1 MAKGKRTCP
10 SCGSKKLERDGLSIY
25 GAGRPILFG
34 TRLMCKRALVA
45 YACLDCGYV
54 CLYLDEREM
63 RGDRR
68 EQGEARRPARPRPP
82 DDD

>member
-1 MAKGKRTCP
+1 MNKKRRTCP

-54 CLYLDEREM
+54 CLYLDESEV
-63 RGDRR
+63 RR
-68 EQGEARRPARPRPP
+68 AAPGPRSAKRQARPRPL